1 MRRPIKTRK
10 DLEIASDHF
19 LRRRTGYP
27 LGGTLTELDYLRGW
41 KDDFFGDL
49 LQDQY
54 AVAQIGGGSV
64 TLVNNSHGGW
74 AQILAAAGAANYT
87 RLWLGNAADGFATLD
102 ADYGWTMLVRMALES
117 VVSVSV
123 TIGSMNS
130 TLNDFI
136 FCGFDSSALGGRWN
150 ISVRTGGGA
159 VAQVDSGIASDAAT
173 HMHRIDVYPITGG
186 RQVDYY
192 LDGNRIAFSTHAS
205 IPPAVL
211 TPLIRVY
218 NRGAATRSAYP
229 DYWAV
234 IPRNL

>member
-1 MRRPIKTRK
+1 
-10 DLEIASDHF
+10 
-19 LRRRTGYP
+19 
-27 LGGTLTELDYLRGW
+27 
-41 KDDFFGDL
+41 
-49 LQDQY
+49 
-54 AVAQIGGGSV
+54 
-64 TLVNNSHGGW
+64 
-74 AQILAAAGAANYT
+74 LAAAGAANYT